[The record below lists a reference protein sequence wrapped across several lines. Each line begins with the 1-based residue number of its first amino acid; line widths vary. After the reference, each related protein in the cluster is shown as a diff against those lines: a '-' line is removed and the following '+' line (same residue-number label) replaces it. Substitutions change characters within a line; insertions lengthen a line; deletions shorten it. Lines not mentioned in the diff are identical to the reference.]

1 MLPSNRPVYLNL
13 LQLHLPITGWVS
25 ILHRLSGALLFFSLP
40 VLVWGFTLALA
51 SEAGFGRV
59 TAYLA
64 TPFAKLLVL
73 VLVAGLA
80 QHFFAG
86 LRHLALD
93 AHWGVA
99 LKSARLTSLV
109 VLLATG
115 VVALL
120 AAWVL
125 FG

>member
-1 MLPSNRPVYLNL
+1 MLPNTRPVYLNL
-13 LQLHLPITGWVS
+13 FRLHLPITGWVS
-25 ILHRLSGALLFFSLP
+25 IMHRVSGALLFFMLP
-40 VLVWGFTLALA
+40 VLVWGFTLALS
-51 SEAGFGRV
+51 SEAGFARV

-64 TPFAKLLVL
+64 TPFAKLLML
-73 VLVAGLA
+73 VWVAAFA

-93 AHWGVA
+93 AHWGVG

-115 VVALL
+115 MVELL

>member
-1 MLPSNRPVYLNL
+1 MLPANRPVYRNL
-13 LQLHLPITGWVS
+13 FRLHLPVTGWVS
-25 ILHRLSGALLFFSLP
+25 ILHRLSGALLFLLLP
-40 VLVWGFTLALA
+40 LMVWGFGLTLT
-51 SEAGFGRV
+51 SEAGFARV

-64 TPFAKLLVL
+64 TPFAKLLML
-73 VLVAGLA
+73 LLVAGLA

-86 LRHLALD
+86 LRHLAMD
-93 AHWGVA
+93 AHWAVS
-99 LKSARLTSLV
+99 LKSARVTSLV

-120 AAWVL
+120 AGGVL